1 MVAWDDFERAAPD
14 IARAGRRLL
23 EEADG
28 RPAVAFLA
36 TVGDDGRPRMHPF
49 IPAIVDGALWAFV
62 TPSPKQG
69 DLDRA
74 GLYAIHSTLGPA
86 DESFF
91 LSGTARRVDDAAR
104 RAAVATRMPYNDDVD
119 DHACF
124 EFGVDRV
131 LWTTWTTPTTPQFH
145 RWRAG

>member
-1 MVAWDDFERAAPD
+1 VGVTWDDFERAAPD

-36 TVGDDGRPRMHPF
+36 TVGGDGRPRMHPF
-49 IPAIVDGALWAFV
+49 IPAI
-62 TPSPKQG
+62 
-69 DLDRA
+69 
-74 GLYAIHSTLGPA
+74 
-86 DESFF
+86 
-91 LSGTARRVDDAAR
+91 
-104 RAAVATRMPYNDDVD
+104 
-119 DHACF
+119 ACF